1 MGANWEAART
11 CNENLQASTSTISSA
26 NHEIV
31 CIAEHVTAVNPYTC
45 PPCLRHGSLQ
55 IKHATSEKGS
65 TTVGHDLPSEKSC
78 SIGLH

>member
-31 CIAEHVTAVNPYTC
+31 HLVSGTVVFKK
-45 PPCLRHGSLQ
+45 